1 MLEQGCLPRCDG
13 AACRRPSSPFP
24 LHPTPLLAPLLP
36 LSRARMKPRGD
47 HPNLPPLLPGLHL
60 PLPTP
65 LPALLSFPLLSP
77 SPFPPCVSWLASR
90 GAWRED
96 GSTPSRVE
104 RQRGARCA
112 SRLPTS
118 RCTSRRMR
126 IRRLAAGDEGTLLQL
141 SRRCGRVPMV
151 CGFARGAIGGYGG
164 QHACW
169 READLKRRIGLPSWG
184 ALEWGSAPFGLSL
197 RCAARGL

>member
-1 MLEQGCLPRCDG
+1 
-13 AACRRPSSPFP
+13 
-24 LHPTPLLAPLLP
+24 
-36 LSRARMKPRGD
+36 MKPRGD
-47 HPNLPPLLPGLHL
+47 HPNLSPLLPGLHL

-65 LPALLSFPLLSP
+65 LPALLSFPLP
-77 SPFPPCVSWLASR
+77 CPPPFPPCVSWLSSR

-118 RCTSRRMR
+118 RCTSRRIR

-141 SRRCGRVPMV
+141 SRRCGRVPMA

-197 RCAARGL
+197 RCATRGL